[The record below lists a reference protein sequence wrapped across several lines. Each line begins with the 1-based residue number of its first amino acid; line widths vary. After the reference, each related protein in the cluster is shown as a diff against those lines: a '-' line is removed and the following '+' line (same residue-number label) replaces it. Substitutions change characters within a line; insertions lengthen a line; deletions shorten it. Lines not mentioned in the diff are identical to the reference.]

1 MILAHSELTE
11 SLHISDFEVTEWIV
25 ESPELFIQYLNEL
38 SVQINGQNGRF
49 VLSRN
54 DKELNI
60 SKSIEI
66 IFSPFLLEINEK
78 KVLSKIYL
86 ELQDIANDENT
97 YLKTRE
103 LVTAIHQYFLDIEQS
118 YSMTLSINDDIDLQS
133 LFKLL
138 GVKIEVDSLS
148 LFEILLQYMKLQTV
162 LLNKKLIILV
172 NTNSYLTETQIQ
184 ELCLFSQHNE
194 INILLYESYQRYF
207 TKKIKTY
214 IIDTDKYEI

>member
-1 MILAHSELTE
+1 MILAHSELAE
-11 SLHISDFEVTEWIV
+11 VLNMSDFKVTEWIV

-38 SVQINGQNGRF
+38 STQINGQAGRF

-66 IFSPFLLEINEK
+66 IFSPFLLELNEK
-78 KVLSKIYL
+78 KVLSKIYQ

-103 LVTAIHQYFLDIEQS
+103 LVTAIQQYFLDVEQS

-138 GVKIEVDSLS
+138 RVKIEVDSLS
-148 LFEILLQYMKLQTV
+148 LFEILLQYIKLQTV

-172 NTNSYLTETQIQ
+172 NANSYLTETQLQ

-194 INILLYESYQRYF
+194 INILLYESNQRYF
-207 TKKIKTY
+207 TKNIKTY
-214 IIDTDKYEI
+214 IIDKDKCEI

>member
-103 LVTAIHQYFLDIEQS
+103 LVTAIHQYFLDIE
-118 YSMTLSINDDIDLQS
+118 
-133 LFKLL
+133 F
-138 GVKIEVDSLS
+138 
-148 LFEILLQYMKLQTV
+148 
-162 LLNKKLIILV
+162 LV
-172 NTNSYLTETQIQ
+172 QIQ
-184 ELCLFSQHNE
+184 HLLCV
-194 INILLYESYQRYF
+194 
-207 TKKIKTY
+207 
-214 IIDTDKYEI
+214 

>member
-11 SLHISDFEVTEWIV
+11 ALNMSNFEVTEWIV

-38 SVQINGQNGRF
+38 FSQINGQNGRF

-66 IFSPFLLEINEK
+66 IFSPFLLELNEK

-86 ELQDIANDENT
+86 ELQDIANDEIT

-118 YSMTLSINDDIDLQS
+118 YSMTLSMNDDIDLQS

-138 GVKIEVDSLS
+138 GIRIEVDSLDF
-148 LFEILLQYMKLQTV
+148 FEKLLQYIKLQAV
-162 LLNKKLIILV
+162 LLNKKLIVLV
-172 NTNSYLTETQIQ
+172 NANCYLTESQIQ

-194 INILLYESYQRYF
+194 INILLYEGYQRYF
-207 TKKIKTY
+207 TKNIRTY
-214 IIDTDKYEI
+214 IIDNDKCEI